1 MGRVKVMIM
10 TALIGVGFVIG
21 FGCFFWGMVFGSIS
35 WMIGGLL
42 MIYIP
47 IAIDKIFECIADR
60 KVRKLQKE
68 YKRKHQREYKK

>member
-1 MGRVKVMIM
+1 
-10 TALIGVGFVIG
+10 
-21 FGCFFWGMVFGSIS
+21 MVFGSIS